1 MSVADM
7 KGVTAFIK
15 RLLMDKNF
23 NGQRVLGDRVAA
35 GLPARA
41 RARYVSGRAR
51 YVSGRAR
58 YVSGR
63 ARYVSGRAR
72 YVSGRARYVSGR
84 ARYVSGRAQSLCQW
98 TGTLCQSCLS
108 TKSVHTE
115 LDVSGL
121 AG

>member
-63 ARYVSGRAR
+63 ARYVSGRA
-72 YVSGRARYVSGR
+72 
-84 ARYVSGRAQSLCQW
+84 QSLCQW